1 MAKTSVKSEQIKDGG
16 VKRSD
21 VNITQTGEALIR
33 RLIAGTNIS
42 LSSTGVDTGTGDVTV
57 SVSSTPNFTSLSIG
71 SNTVIDSSRNVNN
84 IGTLTATGNITSVGT
99 NNLFISNSV
108 TANSWGGFGIQKYS
122 SYKGI
127 FGNAWAVNSLANGAV
142 ADDLIIRNSQKI
154 IFTADAGSTIHASIS
169 ASDFIINTT
178 NLKVGSATGQSG
190 SFSFYNS
197 EDGISYSATFTKGVL
212 TSIYE
217 I

>member
-21 VNITQTGEALIR
+21 VNISQTGEAIIR

-42 LSSTGVDTGTGDVTV
+42 LFSTGVDTGTGDVTV

-71 SNTVIDSSRNVNN
+71 SNTVIDSLRNLTGISSISVN
-84 IGTLTATGNITSVGT
+84 GNITAAGT
-99 NNLFISNSV
+99 NVLAILNSV
-108 TANSWGGFGIQKYS
+108 TANSWGGLGIQKYS

-127 FGNAWAVNSLANGAV
+127 FGNAWAVNSLAYGAAV
-142 ADDLIIRNSQKI
+142 DDLIIRNSQKI

-169 ASDFIINTT
+169 ASDFVINTT
-178 NLKVGSATGQSG
+178 NLKVGNSTGQSG

-197 EDGISYSATFTKGVL
+197 ENVVSYAVTFTKGIL
-212 TSIYE
+212 TDIYE
-217 I
+217 L

>member
-84 IGTLTATGNITSVGT
+84 IGTVIATGNITSVGT

-127 FGNAWAVNSLANGAV
+127 LGNAWAANALVTGAV
-142 ADDLIIRNSQKI
+142 DDDLVIRNSQKI
-154 IFTADAGSTIHASIS
+154 IFTADAGTTIHASIT
-169 ASDFIINTT
+169 ATDFVINTT
-178 NLKVGSATGQSG
+178 NFKIGTNVGQTVQFQMYDELSAQIM
-190 SFSFYNS
+190 NL
-197 EDGISYSATFTKGVL
+197 TFTKGVL
-212 TSIYE
+212 TDYYGV
-217 I
+217 